1 MQMNHYIDWTT
12 ISLILSILVL
22 IIVILVLQYKRR
34 MRLLE
39 QETSLLLKAMDNGT
53 TLDSILT
60 QRSTKEWQEKWFSS
74 RIYCGT
80 GGVIMLGA
88 GVAALI
94 YLKEQPILEV
104 CYWFFFLGLFLLIL
118 GVANLLAYRRLRQ
131 K

>member
-1 MQMNHYIDWTT
+1 MYHDIIEWAT
-12 ISLILSILVL
+12 IALILSILVL

-53 TLDSILT
+53 TLDSIMA
-60 QRSTKEWQEKWFSS
+60 QRSNKEWQEKWISS
-74 RIYCGT
+74 RMYCGT
-80 GGVIMLGA
+80 GGAIMLGA

-94 YLKEQPILEV
+94 YLKEQPVLEV
-104 CYWFFFLGLFLLIL
+104 CYWFFFLGLFLLTI
-118 GVANLLAYRRLRQ
+118 GVVNLLACHRLRQ

>member
-1 MQMNHYIDWTT
+1 MNHYIDWTT

-22 IIVILVLQYKRR
+22 IIVILILQYRR
-34 MRLLE
+34 WMNQLD

-53 TLDSILT
+53 TLDTILA
-60 QRSTKEWQEKWFSS
+60 QRSAKEWQEKWFSS
-74 RIYCGT
+74 RIYCGA

-94 YLKEQPILEV
+94 YLKEPPILEV
-104 CYWFFFLGLFLLIL
+104 CYWFFFLGLFLLII
-118 GVANLLAYRRLRQ
+118 GVVNLLTCRRLGR